1 MFEGISL
8 CFDSCDMYLLNMQ
21 SRNFI
26 LHAVPEA
33 MSCFVGGIDQRIEIK
48 KKHGFCKENTLSK
61 LYNLIWDTFW
71 LCLMVD
77 IQVSQVMSFKLFT
90 FLA

>member
-33 MSCFVGGIDQRIEIK
+33 MSCFVGGIDQRKEIK
-48 KKHGFCKENTLSK
+48 KKHDFVKKIPCPSFIIWYETLFGS
-61 LYNLIWDTFW
+61 
-71 LCLMVD
+71 V
-77 IQVSQVMSFKLFT
+77 
-90 FLA
+90 

>member
-33 MSCFVGGIDQRIEIK
+33 MSCFVGGIDQRKEIK
-48 KKHGFCKENTLSK
+48 KETWIL
-61 LYNLIWDTFW
+61 
-71 LCLMVD
+71 
-77 IQVSQVMSFKLFT
+77 
-90 FLA
+90 

>member
-33 MSCFVGGIDQRIEIK
+33 MSCFVGGIDQRKEIK

-61 LYNLIWDTFW
+61 LYNL
-71 LCLMVD
+71 MRH
-77 IQVSQVMSFKLFT
+77 
-90 FLA
+90 FLALFNGWHPSQSSNEF

>member
-33 MSCFVGGIDQRIEIK
+33 MSCFVGGIDQRKEIK
-48 KKHGFCKENTLSK
+48 KKHGFCKENTWPSFI
-61 LYNLIWDTFW
+61 IWYET
-71 LCLMVD
+71 
-77 IQVSQVMSFKLFT
+77 LFGSV
-90 FLA
+90 